1 MHAGRRFT
9 LRQVIYWTRR
19 DIQFFVIYSIVIT
32 SLYFFLHLNWLII
45 PWVAIGLVG
54 TAAAFLIG
62 FKNTQ
67 TYNRTWEARQI
78 WGAIVNSSRTWG
90 ILVKDTVNGG
100 DDEIRKLFYRH
111 FAWLTALRYQLR
123 EFRTWETTQL
133 ASNIEFSN
141 FYTVPEKETKL
152 EDELQKYLS
161 QDELNYILTKK
172 NKAAQLVAMQSA
184 HLRRL
189 KDSGKLSELD
199 FIELQRTLS
208 AFHENQGKSERIKN
222 FPYPRQFATVN
233 QMFVRLFI
241 AILPFGIIQEF
252 SKLSTS
258 VGEYFVW
265 ATVPC
270 TVIVA
275 FVFHLMERIGEATEN
290 PFEGGA
296 NDVPISAISRGIEI
310 DLRDMLNEKD
320 LPSPL
325 APKND
330 ILL

>member
-9 LRQVIYWTRR
+9 LKQVVYWTRR
-19 DIQFFVIYSIVIT
+19 DIWFFVIYSTLIT
-32 SLYFFLHLNWLII
+32 ALYFFLHLNWLII

-100 DDEIRKLFYRH
+100 DEEIRKLFYRH

-123 EFRTWETTQL
+123 EFRIWETTQL
-133 ASNIEFSN
+133 ASNIEFAH

-152 EDELQKYLS
+152 EDELSKYLS
-161 QDELNYILTKK
+161 EDELKFILTKK
-172 NKAAQLVAMQSA
+172 NKAAQLIAMQSA
-184 HLRRL
+184 HLRKLR
-189 KDSGKLSELD
+189 DSGKISDLD
-199 FIELQRTLS
+199 FIELERTLS
-208 AFHENQGKSERIKN
+208 AFYENQGKSERIKN

>member
-67 TYNRTWEARQI
+67 TYNCTWEARQI

-100 DDEIRKLFYRH
+100 EDEIRKLFYRH

-152 EDELQKYLS
+152 EDELSKYLS
-161 QDELNYILTKK
+161 EEELKFILTKK
-172 NKAAQLVAMQSA
+172 NKAAQLIAMQSS
-184 HLRRL
+184 HLRKLR
-189 KDSGKLSELD
+189 DSGKLSELD

-208 AFHENQGKSERIKN
+208 AFYENQGKSERIKN

>member
-19 DIQFFVIYSIVIT
+19 DILFFVIYSIVIT

-100 DDEIRKLFYRH
+100 EDEIRKLFYRH

-152 EDELQKYLS
+152 EDELSKYLS
-161 QDELNYILTKK
+161 EEELKFILTKK
-172 NKAAQLVAMQSA
+172 NKAAQLIAMQSS
-184 HLRRL
+184 HLRKLR
-189 KDSGKLSELD
+189 DSGKLSELD

-208 AFHENQGKSERIKN
+208 AFYENQGKSERIKN

>member
-100 DDEIRKLFYRH
+100 EDEIRKLFYRH

-152 EDELQKYLS
+152 EDELSKYLS
-161 QDELNYILTKK
+161 EEELKLILTKK
-172 NKAAQLVAMQSA
+172 NKAAQLIAMQSS
-184 HLRRL
+184 HLRKLR
-189 KDSGKLSELD
+189 DSGKLSELD

-208 AFHENQGKSERIKN
+208 AFYENQGKSERIKN

>member
-100 DDEIRKLFYRH
+100 EDEIRKLFYRH

-152 EDELQKYLS
+152 EDELSKYLS
-161 QDELNYILTKK
+161 EEELKFILTKK
-172 NKAAQLVAMQSA
+172 NKAAQLIAMQSS
-184 HLRRL
+184 HLRKLR
-189 KDSGKLSELD
+189 DSGKLSELD

-208 AFHENQGKSERIKN
+208 AFYENQGKSERIKN